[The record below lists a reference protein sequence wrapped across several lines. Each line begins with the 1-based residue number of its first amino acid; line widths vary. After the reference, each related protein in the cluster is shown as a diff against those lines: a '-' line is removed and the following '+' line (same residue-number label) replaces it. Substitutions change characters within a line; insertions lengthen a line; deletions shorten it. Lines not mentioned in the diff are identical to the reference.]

1 METEN
6 NNLHSWQ
13 DRYAWGTY
21 LAKKAATRSKQ
32 QNREGFPQAAKFY
45 LPPISMQ
52 LHLTKR
58 KQCFDPQ

>member
-32 QNREGFPQAAKFY
+32 QNREGFPQVAKENSASIPNNPTK
-45 LPPISMQ
+45 LQ
-52 LHLTKR
+52 LSWPT
-58 KQCFDPQ
+58 